1 MSDSTLRPLRS
12 ELANP
17 ILRFLQAVTNDAD
30 GIDRNLRMTN
40 HEVQQLGLAPTC
52 FERLHHGSGVGRI
65 MTIGEKRD
73 GAEHLAGTDEADHHL
88 GAVTPGLGDTHA
100 SLDYRMSANIVIAL
114 VEDARSC
121 RYPSLTRHGSRNLQ
135 GRRRQSQ
142 KQIRGCKR
150 LRGYLRVD
158 NHRTTLA
165 RKLARCEKF
174 ALAQTFG
181 LSSAVGSHDVRRGK
195 GPMELGIFGGKAVD
209 RVTALLTISARQP

>member
-1 MSDSTLRPLRS
+1 MLPGVRTKGGEKCRS
-12 ELANP
+12 RQGSRAPSSALKV
-17 ILRFLQAVTNDAD
+17 RSAVID
-30 GIDRNLRMTN
+30 GEAI
-40 HEVQQLGLAPTC
+40 V
-52 FERLHHGSGVGRI
+52 
-65 MTIGEKRD
+65 IGED
-73 GAEHLAGTDEADHHL
+73 GLSDFFALHAALARKSAPRAMPVTFDIMHFDACASAAPANNDPAMRVL
-88 GAVTPGLGDTHA
+88 GMGDTHA

-181 LSSAVGSHDVRRGK
+181 LSSAVRSHDVRRGK